1 MHHFH
6 VWLRKSYKQYNG
18 TMKET
23 VNCSVGRKNGGL
35 EQGFFKQL
43 CSQRNH
49 VCNCSVRSPST
60 AGCALPWYSPSAHP
74 SSSPTISPTVDLGGH
89 AQMPWASCLP
99 PVSSG
104 GFMTL
109 RFYGFIFTTPG
120 VHVKG
125 KWNSCFGFCDIFV
138 FKLKLPK
145 RTLTL
150 PGPQAQPNPTV
161 DDIYLMAWKGTSE
174 GCQ

>member
-1 MHHFH
+1 
-6 VWLRKSYKQYNG
+6 
-18 TMKET
+18 MKET
-23 VNCSVGRKNGGL
+23 VNCSARRKNGGW

-49 VCNCSVRSPST
+49 ICECSVRSPNT
-60 AGCALPWYSPSAHP
+60 AGCVLPWCSPSAHP
-74 SSSPTISPTVDLGGH
+74 SSSPAISPTVGLGGH
-89 AQMPWASCLP
+89 AQMPWATCLP

-104 GFMTL
+104 GFVVL
-109 RFYGFIFTTPG
+109 KFYIFIFTTPG
-120 VHVKG
+120 VQVKG
-125 KWNSCFGFCDIFV
+125 KWNSCFGFCDTFL
-138 FKLKLPK
+138 FKLMLPK
-145 RTLTL
+145 RTLIL